1 MGLGSRFKNWF
12 YFSRAS
18 RSVILL
24 LCGILLGVGG
34 CAIYMLH
41 QQEEMFPS
49 QSSIAEGTE
58 IPLPRNQT
66 SQTKDRPDISV
77 NQKEKQAS
85 YSHRLPSA
93 EQFYFDPNT
102 ADSITLHRLGL
113 NRRIIRNIY
122 KYRAHGGVFHR
133 AEDISRLYG
142 LTKGD
147 FDRLYPYIRIADRFK
162 LMEDLPPV
170 EKPRRPLYAQVEKYP
185 AGTQIAL
192 NTADTAD
199 LKKIPGIGSYYAKK
213 IIEYREKL
221 GGFHSTKQLR
231 EIKGLPADIAKWFT
245 VPTDSV
251 RKLALNRLSFDALHR
266 HPYLNYYQCKVIL
279 EHRRKYG
286 PIKDLNELALYGEFT
301 PTDLERLSPYLSFE
315 K

>member
-24 LCGILLGVGG
+24 LCGILLGIGG
-34 CAIYMLH
+34 CVIYLQH
-41 QQEEMFPS
+41 QKEEMFPS
-49 QSSIAEGTE
+49 QPAIAEGSA
-58 IPLPRNQT
+58 IPSPKGQTDLPKDIPTTSVNPQEKQT
-66 SQTKDRPDISV
+66 S
-77 NQKEKQAS
+77 
-85 YSHRLPSA
+85 YSLPSPSA

-133 AEDISRLYG
+133 AEDFARLYG

-162 LMEDLPPV
+162 LMKDLPPV
-170 EKPRRPLYAQVEKYP
+170 KKPHRPLYAQVEKYP

-199 LKKIPGIGSYYAKK
+199 LKKIPGIGSYYAKE

-251 RKLALNRLSFDALHR
+251 RKLALNRLSFDALYR
-266 HPYLNYYQCKVIL
+266 HPYLNYYQCKVIM

-286 PIKDLNELALYGEFT
+286 PIKDLDELSLYREFT
-301 PTDLERLSPYLSFE
+301 PSDLERLSPYLSFE